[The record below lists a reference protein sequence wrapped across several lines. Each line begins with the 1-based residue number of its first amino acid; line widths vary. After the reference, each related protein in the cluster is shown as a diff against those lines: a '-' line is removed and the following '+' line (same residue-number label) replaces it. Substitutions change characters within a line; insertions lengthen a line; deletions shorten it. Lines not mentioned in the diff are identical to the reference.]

1 MSDIDMGKWSPVWF
15 HTFCT
20 GEEIE
25 RIRNPKNAKDFLLR
39 KRADIVA
46 DHIRFERVYMNKAL
60 VSEDWSFEKSFIDVH
75 YKAVLKRLSEKDR
88 VICDEITYGDM
99 FSDDVNGYAWKNKD
113 WGRIIS
119 LNESL
124 QFFMKF
130 CNLALFE
137 LKEDVPPHVRINA
150 MRIAIRVFLKQE
162 AMDFF
167 MDPRGIVP
175 SDIGAEIH
183 MTLPYE
189 LQFIAGHEFAH
200 HLCGHLDDRNI
211 CERTML
217 TVGGRSYTEPIYS
230 VKQKEEF
237 EADLESLRRPEYER
251 EEYEHVLEGALIWF
265 LSLQLSET
273 AKNIIAPTSPYAVKT
288 HPSAEARFE
297 YILKNAEIPKDF
309 DMDKIK
315 RLKETANIMC
325 KVLEEDLANNY
336 DLYDMYGSC
345 YLDAPNTKWRGRELK
360 DRVDYY

>member
-60 VSEDWSFEKSFIDVH
+60 VSEDWSFEYV
-75 YKAVLKRLSEKDR
+75 
-88 VICDEITYGDM
+88 
-99 FSDDVNGYAWKNKD
+99 
-113 WGRIIS
+113 
-119 LNESL
+119 
-124 QFFMKF
+124 
-130 CNLALFE
+130 
-137 LKEDVPPHVRINA
+137 
-150 MRIAIRVFLKQE
+150 
-162 AMDFF
+162 
-167 MDPRGIVP
+167 
-175 SDIGAEIH
+175 
-183 MTLPYE
+183 
-189 LQFIAGHEFAH
+189 
-200 HLCGHLDDRNI
+200 
-211 CERTML
+211 
-217 TVGGRSYTEPIYS
+217 
-230 VKQKEEF
+230 
-237 EADLESLRRPEYER
+237 
-251 EEYEHVLEGALIWF
+251 
-265 LSLQLSET
+265 
-273 AKNIIAPTSPYAVKT
+273 
-288 HPSAEARFE
+288 
-297 YILKNAEIPKDF
+297 LKNAEIPKDF